1 MTMTINH
8 YEGTRQIIRD
18 AQSGATG
25 AADRFVRQFERLV
38 WWTVRSFRL
47 AESDAED
54 VVQNTWLRAFEHLD
68 EIRDPD
74 RVSSWLVTI
83 ARRECLKLLRTG
95 RREVPGLDQAEQR
108 DDRSPHPE
116 QAAVD
121 ARMNDLL
128 WQHVNSLPASSREL
142 VVALSG
148 TDAPAYAELARCR
161 GIPIGSIGPT
171 RMRSLRKLR
180 TSLERAGLGAQVW
193 H

>member
-1 MTMTINH
+1 MTINQ
-8 YEGTRQIIRD
+8 YEGTRQIIGD
-18 AQSGATG
+18 AQAGAPG

-47 AESDAED
+47 PESDAED

-68 EIRDPD
+68 EIREPE

-83 ARRECLKLLRTG
+83 ARRECLKALRNG
-95 RREVPGLDQAEQR
+95 KREVPGLEHQAEQHDER
-108 DDRSPHPE
+108 APHPE
-116 QAAVD
+116 KAALD

-128 WQHVNSLPASSREL
+128 WQHVNSLPDSSRAL
-142 VVALSG
+142 MVALSSN
-148 TDAPAYAELARCR
+148 DAPAYADLARRR

-180 TSLERAGLGAQVW
+180 SSLERSGLGAHAW